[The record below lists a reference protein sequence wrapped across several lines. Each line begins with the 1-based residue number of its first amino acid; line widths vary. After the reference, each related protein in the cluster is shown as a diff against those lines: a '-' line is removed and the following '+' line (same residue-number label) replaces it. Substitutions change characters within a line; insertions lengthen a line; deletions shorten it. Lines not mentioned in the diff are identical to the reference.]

1 MRLIAGE
8 MQQLVERAEA
18 GFAAEIRGRRE
29 GWRDGALCFLTHAAL
44 GSLRPPFVFR
54 PPNSTAQTL
63 SKLYLFAGS
72 AEALSIYRRMNWIL
86 LFLP

>member
-18 GFAAEIRGRRE
+18 GFAAEIRGRPPAS
-29 GWRDGALCFLTHAAL
+29 ALCFLTHAAL

>member
-29 GWRDGALCFLTHAAL
+29 GARALCFLTHAAL